1 MSNYPKLVL
10 QHSEATFIV
19 PKRSNWMVKSQ
30 TVNSKAEMYI
40 EGWKLWENG
49 KIQSPWY
56 KLPKDCSLLLSPT
69 SERRCSK
76 MMINHGFFSRY
87 CINLLR
93 KWILYIK
100 IFVCQGRSYNFK
112 PLTCSMSLGPN
123 CPVCPTPYSSTNAFQ
138 SLGNLYEGLC
148 WIAFSSLF
156 KFYGND
162 YHDGNG
168 HGQDMH
174 T

>member
-1 MSNYPKLVL
+1 MTSRLKFRLLDLLYGL
-10 QHSEATFIV
+10 H
-19 PKRSNWMVKSQ
+19 
-30 TVNSKAEMYI
+30 
-40 EGWKLWENG
+40 
-49 KIQSPWY
+49 QSPWY

-100 IFVCQGRSYNFK
+100 IFVCQGRCYNFK
-112 PLTCSMSLGPN
+112 PLTCSMSPGPN

-148 WIAFSSLF
+148 SALYIYLVLSCRRSQRTLVGTPTKNKSFFWTFCHQGPA
-156 KFYGND
+156 G
-162 YHDGNG
+162 
-168 HGQDMH
+168 
-174 T
+174 

>member
-1 MSNYPKLVL
+1 
-10 QHSEATFIV
+10 
-19 PKRSNWMVKSQ
+19 MVTSSFSGHFQ
-30 TVNSKAEMYI
+30 YI
-40 EGWKLWENG
+40 IYSSG
-49 KIQSPWY
+49 QSPWY

-100 IFVCQGRSYNFK
+100 IFVCQGRCYNFK
-112 PLTCSMSLGPN
+112 PLTCSMSPGPN

-138 SLGNLYEGLC
+138 SLGNLYEGL
-148 WIAFSSLF
+148 WIFASISSNEKHKKHFYIKSEKIAQKSQKKFS
-156 KFYGND
+156 
-162 YHDGNG
+162 
-168 HGQDMH
+168 
-174 T
+174 

>member
-1 MSNYPKLVL
+1 MFRELIWD
-10 QHSEATFIV
+10 IV
-19 PKRSNWMVKSQ
+19 R
-30 TVNSKAEMYI
+30 
-40 EGWKLWENG
+40 LC
-49 KIQSPWY
+49 QSPWY

-76 MMINHGFFSRY
+76 MMINHGFFSWY

-112 PLTCSMSLGPN
+112 PLTCSMSPGPN

-138 SLGNLYEGLC
+138 SLGNLYEGLWVQFSKFFC
-148 WIAFSSLF
+148 VVKACKNRHLFHYKIGFSSQLF
-156 KFYGND
+156 
-162 YHDGNG
+162 
-168 HGQDMH
+168 
-174 T
+174 TSLWR